1 MSQRSLKLLRL
12 LSNAYFSVVS
22 LLPAMMEDSEKS
34 VESNF
39 GGNSLE
45 GDHENHFSEEPLKNN
60 NENGK
65 KSSLCKVRYNRIF
78 KKVSSDG
85 NLVLFLPQRELAVSE
100 NNVESLMGVALIHEN
115 VMKVADIK
123 VFLQV
128 VLVFR

>member
-1 MSQRSLKLLRL
+1 
-12 LSNAYFSVVS
+12 
-22 LLPAMMEDSEKS
+22 MEDSEKS
-34 VESNF
+34 VESNNLE
-39 GGNSLE
+39 GNSLSD
-45 GDHENHFSEEPLKNN
+45 GLPGSTPNHITTEKSNN
-60 NENGK
+60 NENLK
-65 KSSLCKVRYNRIF
+65 NPKNNVCKVRYNRIF

-128 VLVFR
+128 VLVFRYVIECTF